1 MELCAECPVAAI
13 YLRENLWLIKAKGE
27 CMCSCTY
34 DDLYRIVSVW
44 FYDYF
49 FKVRNLPIT
58 AFL

>member
-13 YLRENLWLIKAKGE
+13 YLRDNLWLIKAKGE

-34 DDLYRIVSVW
+34 DDLYRVVSVW

-49 FKVRNLPIT
+49 FK
-58 AFL
+58 